1 VVDAFHQGVR
11 DEKMLKKLT
20 THDIEDVSALFNLA
34 DKCAKAAEGH
44 A

>member
-1 VVDAFHQGVR
+1 VR

-20 THDIEDVSALFNLA
+20 THDIQDAAELFTLA
-34 DKCAKAAEGH
+34 DKWAKASEGR